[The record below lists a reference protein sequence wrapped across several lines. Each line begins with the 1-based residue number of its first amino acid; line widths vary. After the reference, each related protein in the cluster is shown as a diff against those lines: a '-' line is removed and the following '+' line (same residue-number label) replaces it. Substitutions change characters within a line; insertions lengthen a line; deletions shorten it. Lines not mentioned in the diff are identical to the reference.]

1 MFRNDISARQK
12 NILMIGA
19 LSAPLSTLA
28 GMDGWLQ
35 TLLGAVVVGTLAC
48 FCCRLQE
55 KLEEPG
61 KGYRIVQILWL
72 IFLLGQLGKW
82 PSHTWPNGTDFP
94 VVPLTLLALGAF
106 SSLDGGSCAAR
117 CATALF
123 WLLLILYGV
132 ILFSGLSAWELKN
145 LAPEPGMVS
154 WELLLVM
161 LLPAAVGILPGEK
174 AGIRGIAGTAL
185 TAAVLSL
192 WTIGTLTRG
201 VAEQVPW
208 PLYESVK
215 GMNLFGVA
223 ERYEAFV
230 SVAATMGYFILLSLL
245 FSGIGTLGDGIS
257 GLGGKKSVAWAGVIS
272 GALVLYVPHL
282 PGELLF
288 FGGIVFWLV
297 LPAFALFIKKSKKR
311 KNCKKELDKG

>member
-1 MFRNDISARQK
+1 MFRNRISARQK
-12 NILMIGA
+12 NIFLIGA

-35 TLLGAVVVGTLAC
+35 TLLAALIAGVLAYFGC
-48 FCCRLQE
+48 WFQE
-55 KLEEPG
+55 KLENPG
-61 KGYRIVQILWL
+61 KGYRIAQILWL
-72 IFLLGQLGKW
+72 VFLLGQLGKW
-82 PSHTWPNGTDFP
+82 PAHTWPGGTDFP

-106 SSLDGGSCAAR
+106 ASLDGGSCAAR

-132 ILFSGLSAWELKN
+132 ILFSGLSEWELKN

-257 GLGGKKSVAWAGVIS
+257 GLGGKKTVAWAGVTS

-282 PGELLF
+282 PGEFLF

-297 LPAFALFIKKSKKR
+297 LPTFALFIKKSKKR
-311 KNCKKELDKG
+311 KKL